1 MKAAANGV
9 LNLSTLD
16 GWWDEVWD
24 DPENS
29 HKIGWAIGKGEAYQD
44 LNYQDQ
50 VEADAL
56 YDLLERDVVPTF
68 YDRGADRIPRKWV
81 DRMKTS
87 IGSLCHF
94 VNTHRMVSNYVE
106 RFYIPNHE
114 HFRALADEN
123 ANRGRALAAAMQRIR
138 NEWRNVAVGKI
149 EEAPSGSLAA
159 SPIRVRAHVQLG
171 DLQAQDVVVE
181 LYLGRVDTRGE
192 IIEGRAIE
200 MRAEPN
206 SGGDWV
212 YVGET
217 TPTESG
223 LHGFTIRVRPSHP
236 DLSAAFVPGLIVWA
250 NGGRA
255 SAARG

>member
-1 MKAAANGV
+1 M
-9 LNLSTLD
+9 
-16 GWWDEVWD
+16 
-24 DPENS
+24 
-29 HKIGWAIGKGEAYQD
+29 
-44 LNYQDQ
+44 
-50 VEADAL
+50 EADAL

-68 YDRGADRIPRKWV
+68 YDRGADRIPRSWIE
-81 DRMKTS
+81 RMKTS

-106 RFYIPNHE
+106 RYYIPNHE
-114 HFRALADEN
+114 HFRALADDN

-138 NEWRNVAVGKI
+138 NEWRNVVVGKI

-171 DLQAQDVVVE
+171 ALQAQDVVVE

-192 IIEGRAIE
+192 IVDGRVTE
-200 MRAEPN
+200 MRAEAN
-206 SGGDWV
+206 SGGDWI
-212 YVGET
+212 YTGET

-236 DLSAAFVPGLIVWA
+236 DLSTAFVPGLIAWA
-250 NGGRA
+250 SAGRA
-255 SAARG
+255 SAAKG